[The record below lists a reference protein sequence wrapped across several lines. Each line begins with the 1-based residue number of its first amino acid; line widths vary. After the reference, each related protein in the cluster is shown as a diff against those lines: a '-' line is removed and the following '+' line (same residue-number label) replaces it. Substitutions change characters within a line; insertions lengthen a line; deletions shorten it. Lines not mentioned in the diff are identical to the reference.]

1 MAPGGVNKPVAQHGP
16 GLQSDRDYLIATYTK
31 LEALEKRF
39 DEFKIELSKAH
50 ERIDGLEGKVNK
62 FRGALNATWGIL
74 TVLLGIGAII
84 AAWRGA
90 KP

>member
-1 MAPGGVNKPVAQHGP
+1 VAQTEIE
-16 GLQSDRDYLIATYTK
+16 LKSDRDYLVSISTR
-31 LEALEKRF
+31 LEAMSKTL
-39 DEFKIELSKAH
+39 DEFRSELTKAH
-50 ERIDGLEGKVNK
+50 ERIDGLGRRVDTFK
-62 FRGALNATWGIL
+62 GALNATWGIL